1 MNTLKEI
8 CASSW
13 TITKNHVSFCIV
25 IIFPVQAVRTK
36 AQVLDYV
43 PFVDFHAD
51 MSVDMWG

>member
-1 MNTLKEI
+1 
-8 CASSW
+8 
-13 TITKNHVSFCIV
+13 
-25 IIFPVQAVRTK
+25 VQAVRTK